1 MEQAELIQTNI
12 KKHIWT
18 CKDGFSTSTGAEHR
32 SGATEHRSRNV
43 YQDTLCTHSALY
55 IYIYIDIFCG
65 WYGGKTQWGTLNHNP
80 KP

>member
-1 MEQAELIQTNI
+1 VEQAELIQTNI

-18 CKDGFSTSTGAEHR
+18 CKDGFSTSTGAEQR
-32 SGATEHRSRNV
+32 SIGAGTFTRTR
-43 YQDTLCTHSALY
+43 SALTLL
-55 IYIYIDIFCG
+55 YIYIDIFCG